1 MVGDSGLGK
10 TTLVKTLLSTP
21 GERLQVHDGTYTPTE
36 QFVKDPESLCSTVT
50 WKDEDD
56 RVIWVYRIQDT
67 PGYGDDLDVM
77 NHINMIIKCV
87 LGCVRGVAGWSCNA
101 VWLQIWLEGLAA
113 GRGSRGLQ
121 AKGAGRQADGLLWC
135 RVYMCPLDW
144 ACRRCPTRLNN
155 QELCR

>member
-77 NHINMIIKCV
+77 NHINMISKCV
-87 LGCVRGVAGWSCNA
+87 SGCVRGDMG
-101 VWLQIWLEGLAA
+101 
-113 GRGSRGLQ
+113 
-121 AKGAGRQADGLLWC
+121 
-135 RVYMCPLDW
+135 
-144 ACRRCPTRLNN
+144 
-155 QELCR
+155 